1 MNRIKVYT
9 PFLTHAL
16 TLSGMLAASSLAW
29 SAPRFI
35 DPAEI
40 DLAVETFTGISA
52 GKIGGAVRRADTRLR
67 LARCSRPLATR
78 WHGNQQK
85 TVRVACEGTSAWHLF
100 VTVREAPTPTKPQTI
115 IRRGDTVSIAVE
127 GQGFTVRRPGEA
139 QQAGAIGEWIAVKT
153 SRKAEPV
160 SARIV
165 RPGLVVIPF

>member
-1 MNRIKVYT
+1 MNRSKVYT
-9 PFLTHAL
+9 PFLTRA
-16 TLSGMLAASSLAW
+16 LAAAAILAVPSSAW

-35 DPAEI
+35 DPTEI
-40 DLAVETFTGISA
+40 DLAVETFTGLAA
-52 GKIGGAVRRADTRLR
+52 GKIGGAVRPADTRLR
-67 LARCSRPLATR
+67 LAHCSRPLTAM
-78 WHGNQQK
+78 WHGNRQR

-100 VTVREAPTPTKPQTI
+100 VPVRAAPQPAKPQKI
-115 IRRGDTVSIAVE
+115 IRRGDTVTIAVE

-160 SARIV
+160 SAKIV